1 MVAMKTVLAWLSTPL
16 MTTVVLDDRC
26 TAVQTT
32 SHSGRSPIL
41 SLTQE
46 LVSGKKA
53 WTSGSAGRA
62 IPVLA
67 ANMQTTNAAV
77 EVLPLYPPTVTRC
90 PLRLTGADPIGEVAG
105 RLRCGYRVGEVVF

>member
-1 MVAMKTVLAWLSTPL
+1 

-53 WTSGSAGRA
+53 WTSGSTGRA
-62 IPVLA
+62 IPISA
-67 ANMQTTNAAV
+67 ANMWTTNAAV
-77 EVLPLYPPTVTRC
+77 EVLPPAVTRC
-90 PLRLTGADPIGEVAG
+90 PLGLTGADPIGEVPG
-105 RLRCGYRVGEVVF
+105 RLRCG

>member
-1 MVAMKTVLAWLSTPL
+1 MVAMKTVLAWSSTPL

-53 WTSGSAGRA
+53 CTSGSAGRA
-62 IPVLA
+62 IPVLV
-67 ANMQTTNAAV
+67 ANMRTTNASV
-77 EVLPLYPPTVTRC
+77 EVLPLNPPMVTRC
-90 PLRLTGADPIGEVAG
+90 PLRLTGADLIGEMPG
-105 RLRCGYRVGEVVF
+105 RLRCG